1 MEHIVIIGNGIA
13 GVTCARH
20 IRKQSNKKIT
30 LISAEAEHFFSRTA
44 LMYIYMGHM
53 NWDDIK
59 PYEDWFWEKNDIQLK
74 KAYVTTVDT
83 KNKTLRFSEG
93 GTMTYDKLVIASG
106 STTKLYGWEGQDLA
120 GVVGLVTKQDLE
132 ELEKIAPNRNQCPR
146 AVIVGGGLIGVELAE
161 MLRTRNIEVTFLV
174 REDAFWTSALPKFE
188 GQLLS
193 RHIQSHG
200 VDLRHS
206 TELECILGD
215 GNGRVRGVRTKNGEE
230 ILCNMVGITTGV
242 TPNISFLK
250 NSGIETDKGVLVNR
264 LLETN
269 VADVYAIGD
278 CAQQRN
284 PIGNRPAVQTI
295 WYTGR
300 MMGETLAQTLCGT
313 PWEYSPG
320 PWFNSAKFFDIEFQ
334 NYGWVQPERSR
345 KAHEEQFHWKHNT
358 ENKFLTV
365 AYHKE
370 SREFLGINTF
380 GIRMRHPVFDKWLRE
395 RESVDTVMEQLAA
408 ANFDPEFYKRHEKSI
423 LNAFYSEEKQLAQ

>member
-30 LISAEAEHFFSRTA
+30 LISAEAEYFFSRTA

-74 KAYVTTVDT
+74 KAYVSTVNP
-83 KNKTLRFSEG
+83 KEKTLYFSEG
-93 GTMTYDKLVIASG
+93 GSMQYDKLVIASG
-106 STTKLYGWEGQDLA
+106 STTKLYGWEGQDLK

-132 ELEKIAPNRNQCPR
+132 QLEEIAPNNSVCPR
-146 AVIVGGGLIGVELAE
+146 AVIVGGGLIGVELSE
-161 MLRTRNIEVTFLV
+161 MLRTRDIEVTLLA
-174 REDAFWTSALPKFE
+174 REEAFWTSALPKFE
-188 GQLLS
+188 GNILS
-193 RHIQSHG
+193 KHIQSHG

-206 TELECILGD
+206 TELDCILGD
-215 GNGRVRGVRTKNGEE
+215 GNGHVHGVRTKDGKE
-230 ILCNMVGITTGV
+230 IPCNMVGITTGV

-250 NSGIETDKGVLVNR
+250 DSGIETDKGVLVNS

-269 VADVYAIGD
+269 VPDVYAIGD
-278 CAQQRN
+278 CAQHKN
-284 PIGNRPAVQTI
+284 PKDNRPEVETI
-295 WYTGR
+295 WYTAR
-300 MMGETLAQTLCGT
+300 MMGETVAQTLCGT

-334 NYGWVQPERSR
+334 NYGWVQPERR
-345 KAHEEQFHWKHNT
+345 RQEHEAQFHWKHDS

-365 AYHKE
+365 AYH
-370 SREFLGINTF
+370 RDTRRFLGINTF
-380 GIRMRHPVFDKWLRE
+380 GIRMKHPVFDRWLRE
-395 RESVDTVMEQLAA
+395 DRTVDEVMEQLAH
-408 ANFDPEFYKRHEKSI
+408 ANFDPEFYKKHEKSI
-423 LNAFYSEEKQLAQ
+423 LGAFRSEEKQLA